1 MAFDAFLKL
10 EGIKGESTDAKHKD
24 EIDIESFSWG
34 AQQSVGHTGGGRSAG
49 KASVTSF
56 NFLKKTDKS
65 SAILFQGVC
74 TGQHFKD
81 ALGTVRRAA
90 GKDPVEYLKYK
101 FSEVMVEAVQWSGS
115 AGGGD
120 ETPSESVTLAFNKV
134 EITYTPMDAT
144 GKPGSPIVTSYD
156 IKAGTAK

>member
-10 EGIKGESTDAKHKD
+10 EGIKGESTDATHKG

-34 AQQSVGHTGGGRSAG
+34 AQQVVGHAGGGKSAG
-49 KASVTSF
+49 KSSISGF
-56 NFLKKTDKS
+56 NFLKKTDTS
-65 SAILFQGVC
+65 SAVLFQHCC
-74 TGQHFKD
+74 TGQHFKE
-81 ALGTVRRAA
+81 ALVTVRRAG
-90 GKDPVEYLKYK
+90 GKDPIEYLKYK

-115 AGGGD
+115 AGGE

-144 GKPGSPIVTSYD
+144 GKSGAPVVTSYD
-156 IKAGTAK
+156 ISAGRAK

>member
-10 EGIKGESTDAKHKD
+10 EGIKGESSDAKHKG

-34 AQQSVGHTGGGRSAG
+34 AVQSVGDRGGGKSAG
-49 KASVTSF
+49 KASISSF
-56 NFLKKTDKS
+56 NFLKKTDSS
-65 SAILFQGVC
+65 SAILFQGCC

-81 ALGTVRRAA
+81 ALVTVRRAG
-90 GKDPVEYLKYK
+90 GKDPIEYLKYK
-101 FSEVMVEAVQWSGS
+101 FSDVMVEAVQWSGS
-115 AGGGD
+115 AGGE

-144 GKPGSPIVTSYD
+144 GKPGSPVVTSYD
-156 IKAGTAK
+156 IRSGTAK

>member
-10 EGIKGESTDAKHKD
+10 EGIKGESTDAKHKA

-34 AQQSVGHTGGGRSAG
+34 AVQSVGATGGGKSAG
-49 KASVTSF
+49 KASISSF
-56 NFLKKTDKS
+56 NFLKKTDSS
-65 SAILFQGVC
+65 SAVLFQGCC

-81 ALGTVRRAA
+81 ALVTIRRAG

-101 FSEVMVEAVQWSGS
+101 FSDVMVEAVQWSGS
-115 AGGGD
+115 AGGE

-144 GKPGSPIVTSYD
+144 GKPGSPVVTSYD
-156 IKAGTAK
+156 IRAGTAK

>member
-10 EGIKGESTDAKHKD
+10 EGIKGESTDSKHKD

-34 AQQSVGHTGGGRSAG
+34 AQQAVGHTGGGKSAG
-49 KASVTSF
+49 KASISSF
-56 NFLKKTDKS
+56 SFMKKTDKS
-65 SAILFQGVC
+65 SAVLFQGCC

-81 ALGTVRRAA
+81 ALVTVRRAG

-101 FSEVMVEAVQWSGS
+101 FSDVMVESVQWSGA
-115 AGGGD
+115 AGGE

-134 EITYTPMDAT
+134 EVTYTPMDAT
-144 GKPGSPIVTSYD
+144 GKPGSPVVTSYD
-156 IKAGTAK
+156 IRAGTAK